1 MTFRFRSSYNW
12 IAGFALVPII
22 AKPRKELVL
31 PSVAKWLIKCFDFPV
46 LEGAANTSRMCP
58 CVGGAFSERAASLGG
73 MMRKYKLWTAMAS
86 LRDCT
91 C

>member
-1 MTFRFRSSYNW
+1 M
-12 IAGFALVPII
+12 AGFALVPII
-22 AKPRKELVL
+22 AKPSKKLVL
-31 PSVAKWLIKCFDFPV
+31 ANAAKWFIKCFDFSV
-46 LEGAANTSRMCP
+46 LEGGATTSKMYP

-73 MMRKYKLWTAMAS
+73 MMRKYKLWMAMAS